1 MDGRTQDARPGILL
15 CPASVGAWSWA
26 RGGYPATV
34 DVTRVGGLVWVHVY
48 VLEPKPG
55 QATWLHG
62 APEVCPSQSPAPCP
76 QPPAPYPQKE
86 GKRPAG
92 QKTESMDGHTPPT
105 PRSLHMGSV
114 LAWPWTHVERPGVAA
129 DPPWPGSQQLW
140 AWLCACPLHPGGLRR
155 WLRWVVGSLAISR
168 LGVK

>member
-92 QKTESMDGHTPPT
+92 QKTESMDGHTPPH
-105 PRSLHMGSV
+105 PPLSPHG
-114 LAWPWTHVERPGVAA
+114 ECPGVAV
-129 DPPWPGSQQLW
+129 DPCGASWRGRGP
-140 AWLCACPLHPGGLRR
+140 
-155 WLRWVVGSLAISR
+155 SLARLSAALGTAPRLPSAPRWSEALAAVGGGQSCHLSSR
-168 LGVK
+168 G